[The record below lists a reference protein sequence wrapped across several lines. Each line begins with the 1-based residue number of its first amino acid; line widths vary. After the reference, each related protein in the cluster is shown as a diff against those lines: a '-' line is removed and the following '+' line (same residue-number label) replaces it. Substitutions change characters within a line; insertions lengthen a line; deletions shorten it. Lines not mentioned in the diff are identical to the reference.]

1 MADTLFCDLFIWQTI
16 YFVLMAGIFSFYL
29 VANFYF
35 VLLFNIFFVSWPI
48 DNKNIR
54 REFEGNSST
63 ALKNENYF

>member
-1 MADTLFCDLFIWQTI
+1 
-16 YFVLMAGIFSFYL
+16 MAGIFSFYL